1 MKVVVSKDGSN
12 TIYSEKIGEFYHSPR
27 GAVSESKYVF
37 IENGLEE
44 YYNLFKYSSI
54 SILEIG
60 LGTGLNA
67 LLAREFSNKFKVNIN
82 YIGIEKFPLEK
93 KLNFSLNYSDT
104 YREVFEKIVFS
115 DWNQKIEI
123 DQYFSLTKIESD
135 ISKFDFKSEVDIVFF
150 DAFAKS
156 KQNEI
161 WDDEIINKVAN
172 FIKKD
177 GLFVTYASTS
187 QLKKQLKSLNF
198 DLFKRKGALGK
209 REMTLAQKK

>member
-1 MKVVVSKDGSN
+1 LKIVVSKDGSN
-12 TIYSEKIGEFYHSPR
+12 TIYSDLMDEFYHSPR
-27 GAVSESKYVF
+27 GAISESKYVF

-67 LLAREFSNKFKVNIN
+67 LLAWEFSNEFKVNID

-104 YREVFEKIVFS
+104 NKEVFNKIVFN

-123 DQYFSLTKIESD
+123 DQFFSLSKIESD
-135 ISKFDFKSEVDIVFF
+135 ISNFDFNSEVDIVFF

-161 WDDEIINKVAN
+161 WDDEIIYKVAN

-177 GLFVTYASTS
+177 GFFCNLCI
-187 QLKKQLKSLNF
+187 NF
-198 DLFKRKGALGK
+198 P
-209 REMTLAQKK
+209 T